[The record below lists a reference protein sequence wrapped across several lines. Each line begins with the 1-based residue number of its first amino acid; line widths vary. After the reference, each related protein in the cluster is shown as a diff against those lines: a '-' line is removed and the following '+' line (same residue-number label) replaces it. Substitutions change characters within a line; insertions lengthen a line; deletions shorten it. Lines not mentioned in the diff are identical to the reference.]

1 MIASADNGNDTAQ
14 PVNFDAVDA
23 LVTDSQLLVDLD
35 GFEGPIDVLLALARD
50 QKVDLTKIS
59 ILQLADQYLAFVAR
73 AQRVRLEL
81 AADYLVMA
89 AWLAY
94 LKSRL
99 LLPEPEAND
108 EQPSG
113 QEMAAA
119 LAFQLRR
126 LESMQD
132 AGARLFARSLLG
144 RDVFARGA
152 PEPVDV
158 VSEIHYETKLYDLLR
173 AYGNIRNKT
182 DAAAPL
188 EIAQAELYS
197 VEVALDR
204 LREHL
209 GRMPDWQTLVSF
221 LPAGLKDS
229 LVMRSALA
237 ATFVATLE
245 LVREGKLMLRQS
257 GHYQEIFVRQYD
269 EKLSSQ
275 VAEPIEQ
282 PGESVEAGEAMPD
295 QAEAEG
301 AAESEDIE
309 QAADEGSE
317 AESAESQ
324 PSVSKQEDKPE

>member
-1 MIASADNGNDTAQ
+1 MIASAETEPHRPVDTQ
-14 PVNFDAVDA
+14 AVDA
-23 LVTDSQLLVDLD
+23 LVTESQLLVDLD

-73 AQRVRLEL
+73 ASKVRLEL

-99 LLPEPEAND
+99 LLPEPAVDD
-108 EQPSG
+108 EQPTG
-113 QEMAAA
+113 AEMAAA

-132 AGARLFARSLLG
+132 AGVRLFARSLLG

-152 PEPVDV
+152 PEPVEV
-158 VSEIHYETKLYDLLR
+158 VATIHFETKLYDLLR
-173 AYGNIRNKT
+173 AYGEIRNKT
-182 DAAAPL
+182 EAAAPL

-197 VEVALDR
+197 VEVALER
-204 LREHL
+204 LRDLL
-209 GRMPDWQTLVSF
+209 GRMPDWQTLSSF
-221 LPAGLKDS
+221 LPTGLQDS

-257 GHYQEIFVRQYD
+257 GFYEPIFVRQSD
-269 EKLSSQ
+269 EATQASFAAS
-275 VAEPIEQ
+275 A
-282 PGESVEAGEAMPD
+282 ADD
-295 QAEAEG
+295 QAETDKYDAEH
-301 AAESEDIE
+301 
-309 QAADEGSE
+309 
-317 AESAESQ
+317 SA
-324 PSVSKQEDKPE
+324 SKQEDKPNE

>member
-1 MIASADNGNDTAQ
+1 MIAPAETEPHQ
-14 PVNFDAVDA
+14 PVDPQAVDA
-23 LVTDSQLLVDLD
+23 LVTESQLLVDLD

-73 AQRVRLEL
+73 ASKVRLEL

-99 LLPEPEAND
+99 LLPEPAVDD
-108 EQPSG
+108 EQPTG
-113 QEMAAA
+113 AEMAAA

-144 RDVFARGA
+144 RDVFARGL
-152 PEPVDV
+152 PEKVEV
-158 VSEIHYETKLYDLLR
+158 VSTIHFETKLYDLLR
-173 AYGNIRNKT
+173 AYGDIRNKT

-197 VEVALDR
+197 VEVALER
-204 LREHL
+204 LRDLL
-209 GRMPDWQTLVSF
+209 GRMPDWQTLSSF
-221 LPAGLKDS
+221 LPAGLQDS

-237 ATFVATLE
+237 ANFVAVLE

-257 GHYQEIFVRQYD
+257 GFYEPIFVRQSD
-269 EKLSSQ
+269 EATLADFAKS
-275 VAEPIEQ
+275 A
-282 PGESVEAGEAMPD
+282 ADD
-295 QAEAEG
+295 QAETDKYDAEH
-301 AAESEDIE
+301 
-309 QAADEGSE
+309 
-317 AESAESQ
+317 
-324 PSVSKQEDKPE
+324 SVSKQEDKPNE

>member
-1 MIASADNGNDTAQ
+1 MIASTETEQPRPVDTQ
-14 PVNFDAVDA
+14 AVDA

-73 AQRVRLEL
+73 ASKVRLEL

-99 LLPEPEAND
+99 LLPEPAVDD
-108 EQPSG
+108 EQPTG
-113 QEMAAA
+113 AEMAAA

-132 AGARLFARSLLG
+132 AGSRLFARSLLG
-144 RDVFARGA
+144 RDVFARGL
-152 PEPVDV
+152 PEPV
-158 VSEIHYETKLYDLLR
+158 EIVATIHFETKLYDLLR
-173 AYGNIRNKT
+173 AYGEIRNKT

-197 VEVALDR
+197 VEVALER

-209 GRMPDWQTLVSF
+209 GRMPDWQTLASF
-221 LPAGLKDS
+221 LPAGLVDS

-257 GHYQEIFVRQYD
+257 GFYEPIFVRQSD
-269 EKLSSQ
+269 EATLADFAKS
-275 VAEPIEQ
+275 
-282 PGESVEAGEAMPD
+282 
-295 QAEAEG
+295 
-301 AAESEDIE
+301 
-309 QAADEGSE
+309 AADDK
-317 AESAESQ
+317 AETDRYDAEQSA
-324 PSVSKQEDKPE
+324 SKEEDKPNE

>member
-1 MIASADNGNDTAQ
+1 MIASAETEPQ
-14 PVNFDAVDA
+14 HPVDPQAVDA
-23 LVTDSQLLVDLD
+23 LVTESQLLVDLD

-73 AQRVRLEL
+73 ASKVRLEL

-99 LLPEPEAND
+99 LLPEPAVDD
-108 EQPSG
+108 EQPTG
-113 QEMAAA
+113 AEMAAA

-132 AGARLFARSLLG
+132 AGVRLFARSLLG

-152 PEPVDV
+152 PEPVEV
-158 VSEIHYETKLYDLLR
+158 VATIHFETKLYDLLR
-173 AYGNIRNKT
+173 AYGEIRNKT
-182 DAAAPL
+182 EAAAPL

-197 VEVALDR
+197 VEVALER
-204 LREHL
+204 LRDLL
-209 GRMPDWQTLVSF
+209 GRMPDWQTLASF
-221 LPAGLKDS
+221 LPAGLQDS

-237 ATFVATLE
+237 ANFVAVLE

-257 GHYQEIFVRQYD
+257 GFYEPIFVRQSD
-269 EKLSSQ
+269 EATLADFAKS
-275 VAEPIEQ
+275 A
-282 PGESVEAGEAMPD
+282 ADD
-295 QAEAEG
+295 QAET
-301 AAESEDIE
+301 DKY
-309 QAADEGSE
+309 E
-317 AESAESQ
+317 AEQ
-324 PSVSKQEDKPE
+324 SVSKQEDKPNE

>member
-1 MIASADNGNDTAQ
+1 MSRAYPRDLVHFLDAVPRRMIASAETEPHR
-14 PVNFDAVDA
+14 PVDPQAVDA
-23 LVTDSQLLVDLD
+23 LVTESQLLVDLD

-73 AQRVRLEL
+73 ASKVRLEL

-99 LLPEPEAND
+99 LLPEPAVDD
-108 EQPSG
+108 EQPTG
-113 QEMAAA
+113 AEMAAA

-132 AGARLFARSLLG
+132 AGVRLFARSLLG

-152 PEPVDV
+152 PEPVEV
-158 VSEIHYETKLYDLLR
+158 VATIHFETKLYDLLR
-173 AYGNIRNKT
+173 AYGEIRNKT
-182 DAAAPL
+182 EAAAPL

-197 VEVALDR
+197 VEVALER
-204 LREHL
+204 LRDLL
-209 GRMPDWQTLVSF
+209 GHMPDWQTLSSF
-221 LPAGLKDS
+221 LPTGLQDS

-257 GHYQEIFVRQYD
+257 GFYEPIFVRQSD
-269 EKLSSQ
+269 EATQASFAAS
-275 VAEPIEQ
+275 A
-282 PGESVEAGEAMPD
+282 ADD
-295 QAEAEG
+295 QAETDKYDAE
-301 AAESEDIE
+301 
-309 QAADEGSE
+309 Q
-317 AESAESQ
+317 SA
-324 PSVSKQEDKPE
+324 SKQEDKPNE